1 MKTKKLISLTL
12 ALLMVVTLFAG
23 CAKPT
28 DQPAPADPAQ
38 PETPTPAEPE
48 KPKADQILK
57 FGGSGWGGL
66 FNPIMEDN
74 VYDQYVTSLIFE
86 GLTDN
91 NSEGEY
97 VPALADWTISD
108 DHLTYTFTLKD
119 GIKFSDGSP
128 LTTED
133 VEFTYKTMAHPDYN
147 GPRAYAV
154 SNLVGYN
161 EYHSGATDVFEGVN
175 VIDDKTISFIF
186 TEGSAAPGNIECFE
200 YGIMP
205 SDYYAFDTWEDF
217 LALNEK
223 PLGSG
228 VCVFDSWEPKQYIKL
243 MKNTNYWD
251 PSNALK
257 FDGILMS
264 EVPDES
270 ILSALQTNQIDLA
283 QISSSAEN
291 LEAAEALSNIYLFK
305 YLGNGYTFM
314 GFNCTKPQLA
324 DAKVRQALMYALDR
338 ESFIEAQYGAGL
350 AEVGMAP
357 ISPSSWAFPDS
368 SDLNAYKFD
377 MEKAAQLMDEAGWK
391 MGTDGYRYKDGEK
404 FHVNWLVYT
413 DSSWPGTLSGM
424 AADTWK
430 QLGVELEIEL
440 MDFDTVSSRTMDAAP
455 GEKDFDIY
463 TMGFSLSIDPDPTGA
478 LFDDDAYVAGGFN
491 ASGYKN
497 PAAMELVKKGKAEF
511 DTEKRAVIYKEW
523 AKIMNEEIPHV
534 IIAYRN
540 ELFGVNNRVKGLNI
554 DTFVKFPQSIKSV
567 TLE

>member
-1 MKTKKLISLTL
+1 MKTKRFLSLLL
-12 ALLMVVTLFAG
+12 AVIMVAMLAG
-23 CAKPT
+23 CTSPT
-28 DQPAPADPAQ
+28 D
-38 PETPTPAEPE
+38 TPTPPVEE
-48 KPKADQILK
+48 KPGEETPAPVEEPKGDQILK

-66 FNPIMEDN
+66 FNPIMSDN
-74 VYDQYVTSLIFE
+74 VYDAYVTDLLFE
-86 GLTDN
+86 TLVSN
-91 NSEGEY
+91 NKEGEY
-97 VPALADWTISD
+97 LPELADFTISD

-133 VEFTYKTMAHPDYN
+133 VEFTYKTIAHPEYN

-154 SNLVGYN
+154 ATLVGYE
-161 EYHSGATDVFEGVN
+161 EYHDGTTDVFEGIK
-175 VIDDKTISFIF
+175 VIDEKTISFTF
-186 TEGSAAPGNIECFE
+186 PEGSAAPANIECFI

-217 LALNEK
+217 LALNED

-228 VCVFDSWEPKQYIKL
+228 VCVFDSWAPKQFIKL
-243 MKNTNYWD
+243 MKNQNYWD
-251 PSNALK
+251 PARALQI
-257 FDGILMS
+257 DGILMS

-283 QISSSAEN
+283 QISSSSEN
-291 LEAAEALSNIYLFK
+291 LEAAEGLDNIHLFN

-314 GFNCTKPQLA
+314 CFNTIRPQLE
-324 DAKVRQALMYALDR
+324 DVKVRQALLYSLDR

-350 AEVGMAP
+350 AKVGMAP
-357 ISPSSWAFPDS
+357 ISPSSWAFPDAS
-368 SDLNAYKFD
+368 ELNAYPFD
-377 MEKAAQLMDEAGWK
+377 MEKAGQLMDEAGW
-391 MGTDGYRYKDGEK
+391 MMESDGFRYKDGEK
-404 FHVNWLVYT
+404 MHIKWLVYT
-413 DSSWPGTLSGM
+413 DSAWPGTLSGM

-440 MDFDTVSSRTMDAAP
+440 MDFDTVASRTMDAP
-455 GEKDFDIY
+455 VGEKDFDIY

-497 PAAMELVKKGKAEF
+497 PAAMELVKQGKAEF

-523 AKIMNEEIPHV
+523 AKIMNTEIPHAIV
-534 IIAYRN
+534 AYRS
-540 ELFGVNNRVKGLNI
+540 EIFGVNNRVKGMDI
-554 DTFVKFPQSIKSV
+554 DTYKNFVQSIREV
-567 TLE
+567 TIE

>member
-1 MKTKKLISLTL
+1 MKTKRFLSLLL
-12 ALLMVVTLFAG
+12 AVIMVAMLAG
-23 CAKPT
+23 CTSPT
-28 DQPAPADPAQ
+28 D
-38 PETPTPAEPE
+38 TPTPPVEE
-48 KPKADQILK
+48 KPGEETPAPVEEPKGDQILK

-66 FNPIMEDN
+66 FNPIMSDN
-74 VYDQYVTSLIFE
+74 VYDAYVTDLRFE
-86 GLTDN
+86 TLVSN
-91 NSEGEY
+91 NKEGEY
-97 VPALADWTISD
+97 LPELADFTISD

-133 VEFTYKTMAHPDYN
+133 VEFTYKTIAHPEYN

-154 SNLVGYN
+154 ATLVGYE
-161 EYHSGATDVFEGVN
+161 EYHDGTTDVFEGIK
-175 VIDDKTISFIF
+175 VIDEKTISFTF
-186 TEGSAAPGNIECFE
+186 PEGSAAPANIECFI

-217 LALNEK
+217 LALNED

-228 VCVFDSWEPKQYIKL
+228 VCVFDSWAPKQFIKL
-243 MKNTNYWD
+243 MKNQNYWD
-251 PSNALK
+251 PARALQI
-257 FDGILMS
+257 DGILMS

-283 QISSSAEN
+283 QISSSSEN
-291 LEAAEALSNIYLFK
+291 LEAAEGLDNIHLFN

-314 GFNCTKPQLA
+314 CFNTIRPQLE
-324 DAKVRQALMYALDR
+324 DVKVRQALLYSLDR

-350 AEVGMAP
+350 AKVGMAP
-357 ISPSSWAFPDS
+357 ISPSSWAFPDAS
-368 SDLNAYKFD
+368 ELNAYPFD
-377 MEKAAQLMDEAGWK
+377 MEKAGQLMDEAGW
-391 MGTDGYRYKDGEK
+391 MMESDGFRYKDGEK
-404 FHVNWLVYT
+404 MHIKWLVYT
-413 DSSWPGTLSGM
+413 DSAWPGTLSGM

-440 MDFDTVSSRTMDAAP
+440 MDFDTVASRTMDAP
-455 GEKDFDIY
+455 VGEKDFDIY

-497 PAAMELVKKGKAEF
+497 PAAMELVKQGKAEF

-523 AKIMNEEIPHV
+523 AKIMNTEIPHAIV
-534 IIAYRN
+534 AYRS
-540 ELFGVNNRVKGLNI
+540 EIFGVNNRVKGMDI
-554 DTFVKFPQSIKSV
+554 DTYKNFVQSIREV
-567 TLE
+567 TIE

>member
-1 MKTKKLISLTL
+1 MKARKLLSLIL
-12 ALLMVVTLFAG
+12 AMLMVVTLLAG
-23 CAKPT
+23 CSKPAEQPT
-28 DQPAPADPAQ
+28 PAPSPEPNQPAPEA
-38 PETPTPAEPE
+38 
-48 KPKADQILK
+48 PKADQILK

-66 FNPIMEDN
+66 FNPIMMDN
-74 VYDQYVTSLIFE
+74 VYDEYVTLLIFE
-86 GLTDN
+86 ALIDN
-91 NSEGEY
+91 NEEGEY
-97 VPALADWTISD
+97 VPDLATWKISD

-133 VEFTYKTMAHPDYN
+133 VEFTYKTIAHPDYN

-154 SNLVGYN
+154 SPLVGY
-161 EYHSGATDVFEGVN
+161 EEFHSGKTDVFEGIK
-175 VIDDKTISFIF
+175 VIDEKTISFTF
-186 TEGSAAPGNIECFE
+186 PEGSAAPANIECFT

-205 SDYYAFDTWEDF
+205 SDYYAFEKWDDF

-228 VCVFDSWEPKQYIKL
+228 VMVFDSWAPKQFIKL

-251 PSNALK
+251 PSRALK

-270 ILSALQTNQIDLA
+270 ILSALQTNQIDIA
-283 QISSSAEN
+283 QIASSAEN
-291 LEAAEALSNIYLFK
+291 LEAAKALSNIHLYN

-314 GFNCTKPQLA
+314 CFNTTIPQLS
-324 DAKVRQALMYALDR
+324 DVRVRQALMYALDR

-350 AEVGMAP
+350 ARPGLAP
-357 ISPSSWAFPDS
+357 ISPSSWAFPDE

-377 MEKAAQLMDEAGWK
+377 LEKAGKLMDEAGWT
-391 MGTDGYRYKDGEK
+391 MGTDGFRYKDGNK
-404 FHVNWLVYT
+404 FHVKWLVYT
-413 DSSWPGTLSGM
+413 DSAWPGTLSGM

-440 MDFDTVSSRTMDAAP
+440 MDFDTVASRTMDAEP
-455 GEKDFDIY
+455 GQKDFDIY
-463 TMGFSLSIDPDPTGA
+463 TMGFQLSIDPDPTGA

-511 DTEKRAVIYKEW
+511 DTDKRAVIYKEW
-523 AKIMNEEIPHV
+523 AKIMNTEIPHA
-534 IIAYRN
+534 IIAYRS
-540 ELFGVNNRVKGLNI
+540 EIFGVNNRVKGMEI
-554 DTFVKFPQSIKSV
+554 DTYKKFVQSIRDV